1 MTELQTLLK
10 ETLARWEADT
20 HQHFAEQE
28 AQITELRQQLEFL
41 QHRQSFYEQHLQRLS
56 DASNSL
62 QPLLTRLN
70 SMLSGR

>member
-20 HQHFAEQE
+20 HQRFAEQE
-28 AQITELRQQLEFL
+28 AQIAELRQQLEFL
-41 QHRQSFYEQHLQRLS
+41 QNRQLFYEQHLQRLS

-70 SMLSGR
+70 SVLSGR